1 MRFFK
6 LSLMILFFFTPLFAC
21 QNRLF
26 NLSLQDYPIRVGE
39 ILNEFSR
46 ECHFSVVWD
55 EAEIESRL
63 NQNLSMVNFKDKDLD
78 FIFELLLNAAN
89 LHYSFD
95 KDILRLKINETKTF
109 KINYLSTNRQG
120 ISNTSVSINNEERQ
134 NTYSTQTQE
143 DNLSKSG
150 INIKSEDG
158 FNFWETIET
167 EILTIIG
174 AKAEEGRVIIN
185 RGAGLI
191 SVKGDKKAIQKV
203 ESYIQNL
210 HERLQQQVLID
221 VHILSVSHKNTETLG
236 INWES
241 LYDLQNLVIP
251 PFTENASLGGKGEM
265 GNVSG
270 LNLIGGEGGRSL
282 HYGLNIFSQ
291 GVSLTRI
298 VEFLK
303 TYGEVQSISNPKV
316 LTLNN
321 QPAMISVGD
330 ILRYKKSNIYQ
341 NTNAQTTLTN
351 TDNEYPSI
359 FAGVL
364 LDITP
369 LVFGEEIML
378 KINPSITKT
387 KDNKSEIPSNAF
399 DTPPN
404 LTTNQLSSIV
414 KVKNNQKII
423 LGGLISQN
431 TLHQQNKIP
440 LLGDIPLLK
449 FLFSYTQE
457 VQNTEEIIFIIE
469 PKIIT
474 DNELTLES
482 LGYRLID
489 EERVER
495 KDKNP

>member
-1 MRFFK
+1 MYFLKFC
-6 LSLMILFFFTPLFAC
+6 LVWLLFFTSLFAC
-21 QNRLF
+21 QNRSF
-26 NLSLQDYPIRVGE
+26 NLAMQDYPIKIGE
-39 ILNEFSR
+39 ILNEFAN

-55 EAEIESRL
+55 ESEVESRL
-63 NQNLSMVNFKDKDLD
+63 TQSLSMVNFKDKDLD
-78 FIFELLLNAAN
+78 FVFELLFNAAN

-95 KDILRLKINETKTF
+95 KDILKLKINDTRTF

-134 NTYSTQTQE
+134 NYYASQNQE
-143 DNLSKSG
+143 ENSSKSG

-158 FNFWETIET
+158 FNFWETIEA
-167 EILTIIG
+167 EILTLINS
-174 AKAEEGRVIIN
+174 KAEEGRVIIN

-191 SVKGDKKAIQKV
+191 SVKGDKKALQRI

-221 VHILSVSHKNTETLG
+221 VHILSVSHKNTQTMG

-241 LYDLQNLVIP
+241 LYDLQNLTIP
-251 PFTENASLGGKGEM
+251 PFGENASFGDNGEA

-270 LNLIGGEGGRSL
+270 LNLVGGDSGRSL
-282 HYGLNIFSQ
+282 HYGVNIFSQ
-291 GVSLTRI
+291 GLSLTRI

-431 TLHQQNKIP
+431 TINQESKVP
-440 LLGDIPLLK
+440 LLGDMPLLK
-449 FLFSYTQE
+449 ILFSYSQE
-457 VQNTEEIIFIIE
+457 VKNTEEIVFIIE
-469 PKIIT
+469 PKIIA
-474 DNELTLES
+474 DNELSLES
-482 LGYRLID
+482 LGYHLIGED
-489 EERVER
+489 IR
-495 KDKNP
+495 K